1 MNNFKKSN
9 NDGNIAFGFII
20 LGIGIILLLRKVGIF
35 IPGWVT
41 TWPMVFIAIG
51 VFAVIKHEFRSFF
64 GFVMVFLGAYFLLR
78 NEFDFDLPLFLSF
91 SNDEMKKYLSNFKFN
106 EQHLEK
112 LADLL
117 AEMNTSKI
125 YLKRAIELLDWAD
138 ELSNSFSF
146 ERNGKKIKIQQLLNS

>member
-1 MNNFKKSN
+1 MEKRDLIQAEIEKLGFFLQRLLANFL
-9 NDGNIAFGFII
+9 NDNSVGNSIEAVD
-20 LGIGIILLLRKVGIF
+20 L
-35 IPGWVT
+35 VT
-41 TWPMVFIAIG
+41 
-51 VFAVIKHEFRSFF
+51 
-64 GFVMVFLGAYFLLR
+64 
-78 NEFDFDLPLFLSF
+78 NEFKNELDFDLPLFLSF

-125 YLKRAIELLDWAD
+125 YLTRAIEVLDWAD

-146 ERNGKKIKIQQLLNS
+146 ERNRKKIKIQQLLNP

>member
-1 MNNFKKSN
+1 MEKRDLIQAEIEKLGFFLQRLLANFLN
-9 NDGNIAFGFII
+9 GNSAGNSIEAFD
-20 LGIGIILLLRKVGIF
+20 L
-35 IPGWVT
+35 VT
-41 TWPMVFIAIG
+41 
-51 VFAVIKHEFRSFF
+51 
-64 GFVMVFLGAYFLLR
+64 
-78 NEFDFDLPLFLSF
+78 NELKNELDFDLPLFVSL

-125 YLKRAIELLDWAD
+125 YLTRAIEVLDWAD

-146 ERNGKKIKIQQLLNS
+146 ERNSKKIKIQQLLNP